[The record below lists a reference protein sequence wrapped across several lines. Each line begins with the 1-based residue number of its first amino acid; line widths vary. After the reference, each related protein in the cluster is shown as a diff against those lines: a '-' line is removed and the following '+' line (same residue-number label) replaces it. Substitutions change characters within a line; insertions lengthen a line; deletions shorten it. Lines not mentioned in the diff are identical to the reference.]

1 MRENWVS
8 KAAFILAAAGSA
20 IGLGNIWRFPYVV
33 GTNGGAAFVIIY
45 LIIILIIGFPLM
57 VSEISLGKM
66 TQKNPVGAFKALA
79 PDTPWWL
86 VGAMGV
92 LSGFVILSFYSVVAG
107 WGLAYILK
115 SLQGVFTVSNT
126 EDIFVGHITQGI
138 QPVVWSFSFMVL
150 TTVIITLGVVKGIG
164 RSVKYLM
171 PTLLVLLVMLVIR
184 ALTLEGAMEGV
195 RFYLQPDFSEITFDS
210 LLSATGQAFFSLS
223 LGAGAM
229 LTYGS
234 YMKKGDDVVTSAV
247 WVILLDVGIALLA
260 GLAIFPAVFALG
272 FDPSV
277 GAGLAFVTLP
287 AVFAAMP
294 LGNLFAFLFFLLL
307 SIAALTSAISMLE
320 IVVAWMVDEKGITRL
335 KATIG
340 IAILIFILGIPA
352 SLSIGAVDI
361 SIFGISFFDL
371 LDLLQERFLLPIG
384 ALLTSVFVGYT
395 LKGSKLRLE
404 VNQDSQ
410 KLKLGA
416 WFDILIQYIVPT
428 AIGGI
433 LIAGW
438 ISLFSSYV

>member
-8 KAAFILAAAGSA
+8 RAGFILAAAGSA

-33 GTNGGAAFVIIY
+33 GTNGGAAFVVIY
-45 LIIILIIGFPLM
+45 LIIILVIGFPLM

-107 WGLAYILK
+107 WGLAYVLK
-115 SLQGVFTVSNT
+115 TLQGVFTVSNT
-126 EDIFVGHITQGI
+126 EEIFVGHITQGL
-138 QPVVWSFSFMVL
+138 QPVLWHFIFMVL
-150 TTVIITLGVVKGIG
+150 TTIIITLGVVKGIG

-171 PTLLVLLVMLVIR
+171 PALFVLLLMLVVR
-184 ALTLEGAMEGV
+184 ALTLEGALEGV
-195 RFYLQPDFSEITFDS
+195 RFYLQPDFSEITFGS

-234 YMKKGDDVVTSAV
+234 YLKKGDDVVSSAV
-247 WVILLDVGIALLA
+247 WVIFLDVGIALLA

-294 LGNLFAFLFFLLL
+294 LGNLFAFTFFLLL

-320 IVVAWMVDEKGITRL
+320 IVVSWMVDEKGITRF

-361 SIFGISFFDL
+361 SIFGISFFDF
-371 LDLLQERFLLPIG
+371 LDLFQERFLLPIG
-384 ALLTSVFVGYT
+384 ALLTSIFVGYV

-404 VNQDSQ
+404 VNQDSK

-416 WFDILIQYIVPT
+416 WFDVLIKYVVPT

-438 ISLFSSYV
+438 ISLFSS